1 MIYTWTKND
10 VKKRNIAK
18 ENGLNY
24 KEFFTIL
31 DLENWLNEYETTR

>member
-1 MIYTWTKND
+1 MLYLSELNS
-10 VKKRNIAK
+10 VKKRNIAE

-31 DLENWLNEYETTR
+31 DLENWLNEYETTK